1 MTNPD
6 PTALLA
12 EWRGGNRA
20 ALDELF
26 PLVYE
31 ELRRRA
37 RHSLR
42 AQAPGHTLTT
52 TALVH
57 ETYLKL
63 MAVDRVSWHDRAH
76 FLALAATAMRHV
88 LINYARRNQAAK
100 RGSDPTRVD
109 LDEVP
114 VLTDTGADQI
124 LALDEALCRL
134 EAIDERLS
142 RTVVLRYYGG
152 LTIEET
158 SEALGVAPSTVK
170 LDWQK
175 ARAWLYREIADA

>member
-1 MTNPD
+1 MPD
-6 PTALLA
+6 PNPTALLA
-12 EWRGGNRA
+12 EWRSGNHQ

-42 AQAPGHTLTT
+42 GQDPGHTLTT

-63 MAVDRVSWHDRAH
+63 MGVGQISWQDRAH
-76 FLALAATAMRHV
+76 FMAIAATAMRHV
-88 LINYARRNQAAK
+88 LIGYARRNLAAK
-100 RGSDPTRVD
+100 RGENPTRIS
-109 LDEVP
+109 LDDVP
-114 VLTDTGADQI
+114 IFTDTGAEQL
-124 LALDEALCRL
+124 LALEDALCRL
-134 EAIDERLS
+134 EAVEPRLS
-142 RTVVLRYYGG
+142 RIVLLRYYGG

-158 SEALGVAPSTVK
+158 AEAIGIAPSTVK

-175 ARAWLYREIADA
+175 ARGWLYREVER